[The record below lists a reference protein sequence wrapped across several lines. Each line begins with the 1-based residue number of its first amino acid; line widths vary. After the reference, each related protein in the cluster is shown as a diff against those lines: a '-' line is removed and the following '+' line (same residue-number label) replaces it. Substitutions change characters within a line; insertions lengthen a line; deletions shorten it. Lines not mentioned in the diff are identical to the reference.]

1 MTTTIITPIENQDL
15 IAWSAKPKN
24 KVLREG
30 EVHVWLANLELEIY
44 AMPKFLRDLS
54 LTERTRAQRLQ
65 FDHDRRRFVIA
76 KGLLRNLLGGYMG
89 MKPNEIQFTMGPSG
103 KPEIAQRLQTSHDP
117 IHFNQA
123 HSGHLGIYAFCRNR
137 RVGVD
142 IEEVRPFPDMDQI
155 ASLLFSTQEMA
166 VFQSLSTKERQRAF
180 FSAWTH
186 KEAFVKA
193 LGKGLTLP
201 LNHFEMS
208 RAHGSLSRIV
218 QNHDHSAKSLEW
230 FVKDI
235 PVSTQFSAAVCVEGE
250 GWQLRCL
257 KW

>member
-1 MTTTIITPIENQDL
+1 MTTTTITFIENQEQT
-15 IAWSAKPKN
+15 AWSTKPKDR
-24 KVLREG
+24 VLREG

-76 KGLLRNLLGGYMG
+76 KGLLRNLLGSYMG
-89 MKPNEIQFTMGPSG
+89 MKPYEIQFTLGPSG
-103 KPEIAQRLQTSHDP
+103 KPEIAQQLQTRHEP
-117 IHFNQA
+117 IYFNQA
-123 HSGHLGIYAFCRNR
+123 HSGHLGMYAFCRSR

-142 IEEVRPFPDMDQI
+142 IEEVRPFPDMDQV
-155 ASLLFSTQEMA
+155 AALLFSQHELDG
-166 VFQSLSTKERQRAF
+166 FQKLGDEDRKKIF
-180 FSAWTH
+180 FDTWTC

-201 LNHFEMS
+201 LNHFEL
-208 RAHGSLSRIV
+208 APACGTLNRIV
-218 QNHDHSAKSLEW
+218 QNHDRPLQPSNW
-230 FVKDI
+230 FVKKI
-235 PVSTQFSAAVCVEGE
+235 PVSDHFAAAVCAEGE
-250 GWQLRCL
+250 GWKLHCS

>member
-1 MTTTIITPIENQDL
+1 MTMPGTQSRNQVDTNWHSETRL
-15 IAWSAKPKN
+15 SPL
-24 KVLREG
+24 VDD
-30 EVHVWLANLELEIY
+30 EVHIWLANLELEIY
-44 AMPKFLRDLS
+44 ALPKFLRNLS
-54 LTERTRAQRLQ
+54 LAERSRAQRLR
-65 FDHDRRRFVIA
+65 FDHDRRRYVIA
-76 KGLLRNLLGGYMG
+76 KGLLRRLLGDYLEME
-89 MKPNEIQFTMGPSG
+89 PNEVQFTAGPSG
-103 KPEIAQRLQTSHDP
+103 KPGLSERLQNEHGVL
-117 IHFNQA
+117 HFNQA